1 MGSLLKPCSLAALR
15 CLSALSAGG
24 FPATNSQRELLR
36 GLLAIPTTTLGLPR
50 LKTKSKAKDGNI
62 SSRCTLEGARFWHSE
77 PHTCMVLTIFFSVL
91 SSVPHQNPPLGILV
105 KINQVSLL
113 ECGDLV
119 LLGCLLLVVVVFFF
133 FPCRMGL
140 KKIPRFYLNV
150 KQRCCRHSRHSLQL
164 RAESQNALF
173 AF

>member
-1 MGSLLKPCSLAALR
+1 MSECFECWWLPCHQQPEGAPPGPL
-15 CLSALSAGG
+15 GH
-24 FPATNSQRELLR
+24 PHNNSGAPKVKDQN
-36 GLLAIPTTTLGLPR
+36 
-50 LKTKSKAKDGNI
+50 KSKGWKHFQQVCIGRSTFLA
-62 SSRCTLEGARFWHSE
+62 FWASYMHGSDYFLF
-77 PHTCMVLTIFFSVL
+77 CLVL
-91 SSVPHQNPPLGILV
+91 SSSPKSSVGYPSENKSSFIAGMRWSCFTWLFAFGR
-105 KINQVSLL
+105 
-113 ECGDLV
+113 C
-119 LLGCLLLVVVVFFF
+119 CFFFFF